1 MRETLTRLATGLAL
15 LALVWWWYVEAS
27 GFGYRLGAAAVTL
40 LAGVELLRM
49 TRARWPVLHALALAL
64 VTAGMVAHPSAMW
77 LAFLWLGWFALHV
90 LASRRGAQDLGETMA
105 RAWLGGWL
113 LLTLFVL
120 LVTRGD
126 EAGRWLVIGAC
137 VAVWV
142 SDTAAYF
149 AGRAFGRR
157 KLCPAISP
165 GKSVEGAL
173 AALLLATPAAAW
185 LWIAQAGWTPA
196 LAFGLALLAVLA
208 GMLGDL
214 SESAV
219 KRMLGVK
226 DSGHW
231 LPGHGG
237 ILDRVDALL
246 MALPAV
252 WAAHSLAR
260 SLAGALV

>member
-1 MRETLTRLATGLAL
+1 MRETLIRVITGLAL

-27 GFGYRLGAAAVTL
+27 PAWYRYGAVGIGFVAGMEL
-40 LAGVELLRM
+40 LAM
-49 TRARWPVLHALALAL
+49 SRAPWLALHGLALAL
-64 VTAGMVAHPSAMW
+64 VLAGMAAFPSMIW
-77 LAFLWLGWFALHV
+77 LVFLWLAWFALHV
-90 LASRRGAQDLGETMA
+90 LASRRMAADAGAMLA

-120 LVTRGD
+120 LVTRD
-126 EAGRWLVIGAC
+126 DADGRWLVIGAC
-137 VAVWV
+137 VAVWI

-173 AALLLATPAAAW
+173 AALLLAAPAAAW
-185 LWIAQAGWTPA
+185 LWVLQAGWPLA
-196 LAFGLALLAVLA
+196 LAAGLAVLAVLA

-219 KRMLGVK
+219 KRLLGVK
-226 DSGHW
+226 DSGRW

-246 MALPAV
+246 MALPAA
-252 WAAHSLAR
+252 WAARALIGG
-260 SLAGALV
+260 AG